1 MLIVMAL
8 QLFCYSVVQLMVVD
22 QLLFH
27 VLKENYFSKVRYDFI
42 NGAMAYQLVSSIH
55 QCQLVYQYALKV
67 NSSIKVR
74 FKFGILSY

>member
-42 NGAMAYQLVSSIH
+42 NGDMAYQLVSTS
-55 QCQLVYQYALKV
+55 V
-67 NSSIKVR
+67 N
-74 FKFGILSY
+74 